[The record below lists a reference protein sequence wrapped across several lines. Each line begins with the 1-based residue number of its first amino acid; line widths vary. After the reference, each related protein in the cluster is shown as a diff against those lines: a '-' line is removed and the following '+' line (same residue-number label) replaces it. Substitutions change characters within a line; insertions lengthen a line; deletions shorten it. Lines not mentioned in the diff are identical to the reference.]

1 MLRCRISE
9 GGSGLEVESIAGV
22 PGELGVLWTD
32 CLDDGLGIGGSPAL
46 SAAPLLGVAS
56 LPPGSCH
63 VPSPSLNDP
72 NGGASA
78 RLRQHAK
85 ATLQSRLA
93 IAFPLLLVCWRV
105 LEA

>member
-56 LPPGSCH
+56 LPPASCH

-78 RLRQHAK
+78 RLRHAE
-85 ATLQSRLA
+85 ATLQNKLA
-93 IAFPLLLVCWRV
+93 IVSLLLLVCWRV
-105 LEA
+105 LEV